1 MHTLNAE
8 NRDMLK
14 KERQEFI
21 LHQLNL
27 HNKVLS
33 ADLCRNMNVSDD
45 TIRRDLQELSQTGRL
60 IKVHG
65 GALSKSFHKAF
76 DRQMVYSIDSKHVI
90 AQKTAQL
97 VQNGMYILTAG
108 GTSIL
113 EFAKSLD
120 PQLNA
125 TFFTC
130 SLNAA
135 IEFAHHPSIE
145 VVMIGDKVS
154 KDSMLTTGANA
165 VQTIESIQADLC
177 ILGINSLDT
186 SFGLSENDWE
196 VVQIKKAMIKASK
209 KTICIGIS
217 EKLNSQQKIKVAN
230 MDEID
235 ILITELDPNH
245 PTLAP
250 FKRQGITIY

>member
-1 MHTLNAE
+1 
-8 NRDMLK
+8 MLK

-27 HNKVLS
+27 HNKILC
-33 ADLCRNMNVSDD
+33 ADLSNMMGVSDD
-45 TIRRDLQELSQTGRL
+45 TIRRDLQELAQEDKL

-65 GALSKSFHKAF
+65 GALSKSFHTAF
-76 DRQMVYSIDSKHVI
+76 DRKMVYNLEDKHII
-90 AQKTAQL
+90 AQKTAAL
-97 VQNGMYILTAG
+97 VQSGMYILTSG

-120 PQLNA
+120 PNLNA

-145 VVMIGDKVS
+145 VVMIGDKIS
-154 KDSMLTTGANA
+154 KDSMLTTGASA

-186 SFGLSENDWE
+186 QFGLSENDWE

-230 MDEID
+230 LDEID
-235 ILITELDPNH
+235 ILITELDPNDSR
-245 PTLAP
+245 LLP
-250 FKRQGITIY
+250 FKHKGLTIY

>member
-1 MHTLNAE
+1 
-8 NRDMLK
+8 MLK

-27 HNKVLS
+27 HNKILC
-33 ADLCRNMNVSDD
+33 ADLSNKMGVSDD
-45 TIRRDLQELSQTGRL
+45 TIRRDLQELAQEEKL

-65 GALSKSFHKAF
+65 GALSKSFHTAF
-76 DRQMVYSIDSKHVI
+76 DRKMVYNLEDKHII
-90 AQKTAQL
+90 AQKTAAL
-97 VQNGMYILTAG
+97 VQSGMYILTSG

-120 PQLNA
+120 PNLNA

-154 KDSMLTTGANA
+154 KDSMLTTGASA
-165 VQTIESIQADLC
+165 VQTIDSIQADLC

-186 SFGLSENDWE
+186 QFGLSENDWE

-230 MDEID
+230 LDEID
-235 ILITELDPNH
+235 ILITELDPEDS
-245 PTLAP
+245 LLLP
-250 FKRQGITIY
+250 FKHKGLTIY

>member
-1 MHTLNAE
+1 
-8 NRDMLK
+8 MLK

-27 HNKVLS
+27 HNKILC
-33 ADLCRNMNVSDD
+33 ADLSNKMGVSDD
-45 TIRRDLQELSQTGRL
+45 TIRRDLQELAQGDKL

-65 GALSKSFHKAF
+65 GALSKSFHTAF
-76 DRQMVYSIDSKHVI
+76 DRKMVYNLEDKHII
-90 AQKTAQL
+90 AQKTAAL
-97 VQNGMYILTAG
+97 VQSGMYILTSG

-113 EFAKSLD
+113 EFAQSLD
-120 PQLNA
+120 ANLNA

-145 VVMIGDKVS
+145 VVMIGDKVA
-154 KDSMLTTGANA
+154 KDSMLTTGASA

-186 SFGLSENDWE
+186 QFGLSENDWE
-196 VVQIKKAMIKASK
+196 VVQIKKAMINASK

-230 MDEID
+230 LDEID
-235 ILITELDPNH
+235 ILITELDPND
-245 PTLAP
+245 PKLLP
-250 FKRQGITIY
+250 FKHKGLTIY

>member
-1 MHTLNAE
+1 
-8 NRDMLK
+8 MLK

-27 HNKVLS
+27 HNKILC
-33 ADLCRNMNVSDD
+33 ADLSNMMGVSDD
-45 TIRRDLQELSQTGRL
+45 TIRRDLQELAQEDKL

-65 GALSKSFHKAF
+65 GALSKSFHTAF
-76 DRQMVYSIDSKHVI
+76 DRKMVYNLEDKHII
-90 AQKTAQL
+90 AQKTAAL
-97 VQNGMYILTAG
+97 VQSGMYILTSG

-120 PQLNA
+120 PNLNA

-154 KDSMLTTGANA
+154 KDSMLTTGASA

-186 SFGLSENDWE
+186 QFGLSENDWE

-230 MDEID
+230 LDEID
-235 ILITELDPNH
+235 ILITELNPNDSK
-245 PTLAP
+245 LLP
-250 FKRQGITIY
+250 FKHKGLTIY

>member
-1 MHTLNAE
+1 
-8 NRDMLK
+8 MLK

-27 HNKVLS
+27 HNKILC
-33 ADLCRNMNVSDD
+33 ADLSNKMGVSDD
-45 TIRRDLQELSQTGRL
+45 TIRRDLQELAQEDKL

-65 GALSKSFHKAF
+65 GALSKSFHTAF
-76 DRQMVYSIDSKHVI
+76 DRKMVYNLEDKHII
-90 AQKTAQL
+90 AQKTAAL
-97 VQNGMYILTAG
+97 VQSGMYILTSG

-120 PQLNA
+120 SNLNA

-130 SLNAA
+130 SINAA

-154 KDSMLTTGANA
+154 KDSMLTTGASA

-186 SFGLSENDWE
+186 QFGLSENDWE

-230 MDEID
+230 LDEID

-245 PTLAP
+245 PTLLP
-250 FKRQGITIY
+250 FKHKGLTIY

>member
-1 MHTLNAE
+1 
-8 NRDMLK
+8 MLK

-27 HNKVLS
+27 HNKILC
-33 ADLCRNMNVSDD
+33 ADLSNKMGVSDD
-45 TIRRDLQELSQTGRL
+45 TIRRDLQELAQQDKL
-60 IKVHG
+60 LKVHG
-65 GALSKSFHKAF
+65 GALSKSFHTAF
-76 DRQMVYSIDSKHVI
+76 DREMVYHLEDKNII
-90 AQKTAQL
+90 AQKTAAL
-97 VQNGMYILTAG
+97 VQSGMYILTSG

-120 PQLNA
+120 PNLNA

-154 KDSMLTTGANA
+154 KDAMLTTGASA
-165 VQTIESIQADLC
+165 VQTIETIKADLC

-186 SFGLSENDWE
+186 QFGLSENDWE

-230 MDEID
+230 LDEID
-235 ILITELDPNH
+235 ILITELDPSD
-245 PTLAP
+245 PTLLP
-250 FKRQGITIY
+250 FKHKGLTIY

>member
-1 MHTLNAE
+1 
-8 NRDMLK
+8 MLK

-27 HNKVLS
+27 HNKILC
-33 ADLCRNMNVSDD
+33 ADLSNKMGVSDD
-45 TIRRDLQELSQTGRL
+45 TIRRDLQELAQGDKL

-65 GALSKSFHKAF
+65 GALSKSFHTAF
-76 DRQMVYSIDSKHVI
+76 DRKMVYNLEDKHII
-90 AQKTAQL
+90 AQKTAAL
-97 VQNGMYILTAG
+97 VQSGMYILTSG

-113 EFAKSLD
+113 EFAQSID
-120 PQLNA
+120 ANLNA

-145 VVMIGDKVS
+145 VVMIGDKVA
-154 KDSMLTTGANA
+154 KDSMLTTGASA

-186 SFGLSENDWE
+186 QFGLSENDWE

-217 EKLNSQQKIKVAN
+217 EKLNSQQPENIEV
-230 MDEID
+230 
-235 ILITELDPNH
+235 
-245 PTLAP
+245 
-250 FKRQGITIY
+250 IY

>member
-1 MHTLNAE
+1 
-8 NRDMLK
+8 MLK

-27 HNKVLS
+27 HNKILC
-33 ADLCRNMNVSDD
+33 ADLSNKMGVSDD
-45 TIRRDLQELSQTGRL
+45 TIRRDLQELAQEDKL

-65 GALSKSFHKAF
+65 GALSKSFHTAF
-76 DRQMVYSIDSKHVI
+76 DRKMVYNLEDKHII
-90 AQKTAQL
+90 AQKTAAL
-97 VQNGMYILTAG
+97 VQNGMYILTSG

-113 EFAKSLD
+113 EFAQSLD
-120 PQLNA
+120 ANINA

-154 KDSMLTTGANA
+154 KDSMLTTGASA

-186 SFGLSENDWE
+186 QFGLSENDWE

-230 MDEID
+230 LDEID

-245 PTLAP
+245 PTLLP
-250 FKRQGITIY
+250 FKHKGLTIY

>member
-1 MHTLNAE
+1 
-8 NRDMLK
+8 MLK

-27 HNKVLS
+27 HNKILC
-33 ADLCRNMNVSDD
+33 ADLSNKMGVSDD
-45 TIRRDLQELSQTGRL
+45 TIRRDLQELAQEDKL

-65 GALSKSFHKAF
+65 GALSKSFHTAF
-76 DRQMVYSIDSKHVI
+76 DRKMVYNLEDKNII
-90 AQKTAQL
+90 AQKTAAL
-97 VQNGMYILTAG
+97 VQSGMYILTSG

-120 PQLNA
+120 TNLNA

-154 KDSMLTTGANA
+154 KDSMLTTGASA

-186 SFGLSENDWE
+186 QFGLSENDWE

-230 MDEID
+230 LDEID
-235 ILITELDPNH
+235 ILITELNPNDSK
-245 PTLAP
+245 LLP
-250 FKRQGITIY
+250 FKHKGLTIY

>member
-1 MHTLNAE
+1 
-8 NRDMLK
+8 MLK

-27 HNKVLS
+27 HNKILC
-33 ADLCRNMNVSDD
+33 ADLSNKMGVSDD
-45 TIRRDLQELSQTGRL
+45 TIRRDLQELALEDKL

-65 GALSKSFHKAF
+65 GALSKSFHTAF
-76 DRQMVYSIDSKHVI
+76 DRKMVYNLEDKNII
-90 AQKTAQL
+90 AQKTAAL
-97 VQNGMYILTAG
+97 VQSGMYILTSG

-120 PQLNA
+120 TNLNA

-154 KDSMLTTGANA
+154 KDSMLTTGASA

-186 SFGLSENDWE
+186 QFGLSENDWE

-230 MDEID
+230 LDEID
-235 ILITELDPNH
+235 ILITELDPND
-245 PTLAP
+245 PVLLP
-250 FKRQGITIY
+250 FKQKGLTIY

>member
-1 MHTLNAE
+1 
-8 NRDMLK
+8 MLK
-14 KERQEFI
+14 IERQEFI

-27 HNKVLS
+27 HNKILC
-33 ADLCRNMNVSDD
+33 ADLSNKMGVSDD
-45 TIRRDLQELSQTGRL
+45 TIRRDLQELAQEDKL

-65 GALSKSFHKAF
+65 GALSKSFHTAF
-76 DRQMVYSIDSKHVI
+76 DRKMVYNLEDKHII
-90 AQKTAQL
+90 AQKTAGL
-97 VQNGMYILTAG
+97 VQSGMYIFTSG

-113 EFAKSLD
+113 EFAKSLE
-120 PQLNA
+120 PNLNA

-154 KDSMLTTGANA
+154 KDSMLTTGASA

-186 SFGLSENDWE
+186 QFGLSENDWE

-230 MDEID
+230 LDEID
-235 ILITELDPNH
+235 ILITELDPND
-245 PTLAP
+245 PTLLP
-250 FKRQGITIY
+250 FKHKGLTIY

>member
-1 MHTLNAE
+1 
-8 NRDMLK
+8 MLK

-27 HNKVLS
+27 HNKILC
-33 ADLCRNMNVSDD
+33 ADLSNKMGVSDD
-45 TIRRDLQELSQTGRL
+45 TIRRDLQELALEDKL

-65 GALSKSFHKAF
+65 GALSKSFHTAF
-76 DRQMVYSIDSKHVI
+76 DRKMVYNLEDKHII
-90 AQKTAQL
+90 AQKTAAL
-97 VQNGMYILTAG
+97 VQSGMYILTSG
-108 GTSIL
+108 GTSML

-120 PQLNA
+120 SNLNA

-154 KDSMLTTGANA
+154 KDSMLTTGASA

-186 SFGLSENDWE
+186 QFGLSENDWE

-230 MDEID
+230 LDEID
-235 ILITELDPNH
+235 ILITELDPND
-245 PTLAP
+245 PKLLP
-250 FKRQGITIY
+250 FKHKGLTIY

>member
-1 MHTLNAE
+1 
-8 NRDMLK
+8 MLK

-27 HNKVLS
+27 HNKILC
-33 ADLCRNMNVSDD
+33 ADLSNKMGVSDD
-45 TIRRDLQELSQTGRL
+45 TIRRDLQELAQEDKL

-65 GALSKSFHKAF
+65 GALSKSFHTAF
-76 DRQMVYSIDSKHVI
+76 DRKMVYNLEDKNII
-90 AQKTAQL
+90 AQKTAAL
-97 VQNGMYILTAG
+97 VQSGMYILTSG

-120 PQLNA
+120 TNLNA

-154 KDSMLTTGANA
+154 KDSMLTTGASA

-186 SFGLSENDWE
+186 QFGLSENDWE

-230 MDEID
+230 LDEID
-235 ILITELDPNH
+235 ILITELDPSD
-245 PTLAP
+245 PKLLP
-250 FKRQGITIY
+250 FKHKGLTIY

>member
-1 MHTLNAE
+1 
-8 NRDMLK
+8 MLK

-27 HNKVLS
+27 HNKILC
-33 ADLCRNMNVSDD
+33 ADLSNKMGVSDD
-45 TIRRDLQELSQTGRL
+45 TIRRDLQELAQEDKL

-65 GALSKSFHKAF
+65 GALSKSFHTAF
-76 DRQMVYSIDSKHVI
+76 DRKMVYNLEDKHII
-90 AQKTAQL
+90 AQKTAAI
-97 VQNGMYILTAG
+97 VQSGMYILTSG

-120 PQLNA
+120 TNLNA

-154 KDSMLTTGANA
+154 KDSMLTTGASA

-186 SFGLSENDWE
+186 QFGLSENDWE

-230 MDEID
+230 LDEID
-235 ILITELDPNH
+235 ILITELDPND
-245 PTLAP
+245 PTLLP
-250 FKRQGITIY
+250 FKHKGLTIY

>member
-1 MHTLNAE
+1 
-8 NRDMLK
+8 MLK

-27 HNKVLS
+27 HNKILC
-33 ADLCRNMNVSDD
+33 ADLSNKMGVSDD
-45 TIRRDLQELSQTGRL
+45 TIRRDLQELAQEDKL

-65 GALSKSFHKAF
+65 GALSKSFHTAF
-76 DRQMVYSIDSKHVI
+76 DRKMVYNIEDKHII
-90 AQKTAQL
+90 AQKTAAL
-97 VQNGMYILTAG
+97 VQSGMYILTSG

-120 PQLNA
+120 PNLNA

-154 KDSMLTTGANA
+154 KDSMLTTGASA

-186 SFGLSENDWE
+186 QFGLSENDWE

-230 MDEID
+230 LDEID
-235 ILITELDPNH
+235 ILITELDPEDS
-245 PTLAP
+245 LLLP
-250 FKRQGITIY
+250 FKHKGLTIY

>member
-1 MHTLNAE
+1 
-8 NRDMLK
+8 MLK

-27 HNKVLS
+27 HNKILC
-33 ADLCRNMNVSDD
+33 ADLSNKMGVSDD
-45 TIRRDLQELSQTGRL
+45 TIRRDLQELALEDKL

-65 GALSKSFHKAF
+65 GALSKSFHTAF
-76 DRQMVYSIDSKHVI
+76 DRKMVYNLEDKHII
-90 AQKTAQL
+90 AQKTAAL
-97 VQNGMYILTAG
+97 VQSGMYILTSG

-120 PQLNA
+120 SNLNA

-130 SLNAA
+130 SINAA

-154 KDSMLTTGANA
+154 KDSMLTTGASA
-165 VQTIESIQADLC
+165 MQTIESIQADLC

-186 SFGLSENDWE
+186 QFGLSENDWE

-230 MDEID
+230 LDEID

-245 PTLAP
+245 PTLLP
-250 FKRQGITIY
+250 FKHKGLTIY

>member
-1 MHTLNAE
+1 
-8 NRDMLK
+8 MLK

-27 HNKVLS
+27 HNKILC
-33 ADLCRNMNVSDD
+33 ADLSNKMGVSDD
-45 TIRRDLQELSQTGRL
+45 TIRRDLQELALEDKL

-65 GALSKSFHKAF
+65 GALSKSFHTAF
-76 DRQMVYSIDSKHVI
+76 DRKMVYNLEDKHII
-90 AQKTAQL
+90 AQKTAAL
-97 VQNGMYILTAG
+97 VQSGMYILTSG

-120 PQLNA
+120 SKLNA

-154 KDSMLTTGANA
+154 KDSMLTTGASA

-186 SFGLSENDWE
+186 QFGLSENDWE

-230 MDEID
+230 LDEID

-245 PTLAP
+245 PTLLP
-250 FKRQGITIY
+250 FKHKGLTIY

>member
-1 MHTLNAE
+1 
-8 NRDMLK
+8 MLK

-27 HNKVLS
+27 HNKILC
-33 ADLCRNMNVSDD
+33 ADLSNMMGVSDD
-45 TIRRDLQELSQTGRL
+45 TIRRDLQELAQEDKL

-65 GALSKSFHKAF
+65 GALSKSFHTAF
-76 DRQMVYSIDSKHVI
+76 DRKMVYNLEDKNII
-90 AQKTAQL
+90 AQKTAAL
-97 VQNGMYILTAG
+97 VQSGMYILTSG

-120 PQLNA
+120 TNLNA

-154 KDSMLTTGANA
+154 KDSMLTTGASA

-186 SFGLSENDWE
+186 QFGLSENDWE

-230 MDEID
+230 LDEID
-235 ILITELDPNH
+235 ILITELDPND
-245 PTLAP
+245 PTLLP
-250 FKRQGITIY
+250 FKHKGLTIY

>member
-1 MHTLNAE
+1 
-8 NRDMLK
+8 MLK

-27 HNKVLS
+27 HNKILC
-33 ADLCRNMNVSDD
+33 ADLSNKMGVSDD
-45 TIRRDLQELSQTGRL
+45 TIRRDLQELALEDKL

-65 GALSKSFHKAF
+65 GALSKSFHTAF
-76 DRQMVYSIDSKHVI
+76 DRKMVYNLEDKHII
-90 AQKTAQL
+90 AQKTAAL
-97 VQNGMYILTAG
+97 VQSGMYILTSG

-120 PQLNA
+120 SNLNA

-154 KDSMLTTGANA
+154 KDSMLTTGASA

-186 SFGLSENDWE
+186 QFGLSENDWE

-230 MDEID
+230 LDEID
-235 ILITELDPNH
+235 ILITELDPNDSR
-245 PTLAP
+245 LLP
-250 FKRQGITIY
+250 FKHKGLTIY

>member
-1 MHTLNAE
+1 
-8 NRDMLK
+8 MLK

-21 LHQLNL
+21 LHQLDL
-27 HNKVLS
+27 HNKILC
-33 ADLCRNMNVSDD
+33 ADLSNKMGVSDD
-45 TIRRDLQELSQTGRL
+45 TIRRDLQELAQEDKL

-65 GALSKSFHKAF
+65 GALSKSFHTAF
-76 DRQMVYSIDSKHVI
+76 DRKIVYNLEDKQII
-90 AQKTAQL
+90 AQKTAAL
-97 VQNGMYILTAG
+97 VQSGMYILTSG

-120 PQLNA
+120 PNLNA

-154 KDSMLTTGANA
+154 KDSMLTTGASA

-186 SFGLSENDWE
+186 QFGLSENDWE

-230 MDEID
+230 LDEID
-235 ILITELDPNH
+235 ILITELDPEDS
-245 PTLAP
+245 LLLP
-250 FKRQGITIY
+250 FKHKGLTIY

>member
-1 MHTLNAE
+1 
-8 NRDMLK
+8 MLK
-14 KERQEFI
+14 KERQDFI

-27 HNKVLS
+27 HNKILC
-33 ADLCRNMNVSDD
+33 ADLSNKMGVSDD
-45 TIRRDLQELSQTGRL
+45 TIRRDLQELAQGDKL

-65 GALSKSFHKAF
+65 GALSKSFHTAF
-76 DRQMVYSIDSKHVI
+76 DRKMVYNLEDKHII
-90 AQKTAQL
+90 AQKTAAL
-97 VQNGMYILTAG
+97 VQSGMYILTSG

-113 EFAKSLD
+113 EFAQSLD
-120 PQLNA
+120 ANLNA

-154 KDSMLTTGANA
+154 KDSMLTTGASA
-165 VQTIESIQADLC
+165 VQTIESVQADLC

-186 SFGLSENDWE
+186 QFGLSENDWE

-230 MDEID
+230 LDEID
-235 ILITELDPNH
+235 ILITELDPNDSR
-245 PTLAP
+245 LLP
-250 FKRQGITIY
+250 FKHKGLTIY

>member
-1 MHTLNAE
+1 
-8 NRDMLK
+8 MLK

-27 HNKVLS
+27 HNKILC
-33 ADLCRNMNVSDD
+33 ADLSNMMGVSDD
-45 TIRRDLQELSQTGRL
+45 TIRRDLQELAQEDKL

-65 GALSKSFHKAF
+65 GALSKSFHTAF
-76 DRQMVYSIDSKHVI
+76 DRKMVYNLEDKHII
-90 AQKTAQL
+90 AQKTAAL
-97 VQNGMYILTAG
+97 VQSGMYILTSG

-120 PQLNA
+120 PNLNA

-145 VVMIGDKVS
+145 VIMIGDKVS
-154 KDSMLTTGANA
+154 KDSMLTTGASA
-165 VQTIESIQADLC
+165 VQTIESVQADLC

-186 SFGLSENDWE
+186 QFGLSENDWE

-230 MDEID
+230 LDEID
-235 ILITELDPNH
+235 ILITELDPNDSR
-245 PTLAP
+245 LLP
-250 FKRQGITIY
+250 FKHKGLTIY

>member
-1 MHTLNAE
+1 
-8 NRDMLK
+8 MLK

-27 HNKVLS
+27 HNKILC
-33 ADLCRNMNVSDD
+33 ADLSNKMGVSDD
-45 TIRRDLQELSQTGRL
+45 TIRRDLQELAQEDKL

-65 GALSKSFHKAF
+65 GALSKSFHTAF
-76 DRQMVYSIDSKHVI
+76 DRKMVYNLEDKHII
-90 AQKTAQL
+90 AQKTAALIQS
-97 VQNGMYILTAG
+97 GMYILTSG

-120 PQLNA
+120 PNLNA

-154 KDSMLTTGANA
+154 KDSMLTTGASA

-186 SFGLSENDWE
+186 QFGLSENDWE

-230 MDEID
+230 LDEID
-235 ILITELDPNH
+235 ILITELDPEDS
-245 PTLAP
+245 LLLP
-250 FKRQGITIY
+250 FKHKGLTIY

>member
-1 MHTLNAE
+1 M
-8 NRDMLK
+8 MG
-14 KERQEFI
+14 
-21 LHQLNL
+21 
-27 HNKVLS
+27 
-33 ADLCRNMNVSDD
+33 VSDD
-45 TIRRDLQELSQTGRL
+45 TIRRDLQELAQEDKL

-65 GALSKSFHKAF
+65 GALSKSFHTAF
-76 DRQMVYSIDSKHVI
+76 DRKMVYNLEDKNII
-90 AQKTAQL
+90 AQKTAAL
-97 VQNGMYILTAG
+97 VQSGMYILTSG

-120 PQLNA
+120 PNLNA

-154 KDSMLTTGANA
+154 KDSMLTTGASA

-186 SFGLSENDWE
+186 QFGLSENDWE

-230 MDEID
+230 LDEID
-235 ILITELDPNH
+235 ILITELDPNDSR
-245 PTLAP
+245 LLP
-250 FKRQGITIY
+250 FKHKGLTIY

>member
-1 MHTLNAE
+1 
-8 NRDMLK
+8 MLK

-27 HNKVLS
+27 HNKILC
-33 ADLCRNMNVSDD
+33 ADLSNKMGVSDD
-45 TIRRDLQELSQTGRL
+45 TIRRDLQELAQGDKL

-65 GALSKSFHKAF
+65 GALSKSFHTAF
-76 DRQMVYSIDSKHVI
+76 DRKMVYNLEDKHII
-90 AQKTAQL
+90 AQKTAAL
-97 VQNGMYILTAG
+97 VQSGMYILTSG

-113 EFAKSLD
+113 EFAQSLD
-120 PQLNA
+120 TNLNA

-145 VVMIGDKVS
+145 VVMIGDKVA
-154 KDSMLTTGANA
+154 KDSMLTTGASA

-186 SFGLSENDWE
+186 QFGLSENDWE

-230 MDEID
+230 LDEID
-235 ILITELDPNH
+235 ILITELDPNDSR
-245 PTLAP
+245 LLP
-250 FKRQGITIY
+250 FKHKGLTIY

>member
-1 MHTLNAE
+1 
-8 NRDMLK
+8 MLK

-27 HNKVLS
+27 HNKILC
-33 ADLCRNMNVSDD
+33 ADLSNKMGVSDD
-45 TIRRDLQELSQTGRL
+45 TIRRDLQELAQDDKL

-65 GALSKSFHKAF
+65 GALSKSFHTAF
-76 DRQMVYSIDSKHVI
+76 DRKMVYNLGDKHII
-90 AQKTAQL
+90 AQKTAAL
-97 VQNGMYILTAG
+97 VQSGMYILTSG

-120 PQLNA
+120 SNLNA

-154 KDSMLTTGANA
+154 KDSMLTTGASA

-186 SFGLSENDWE
+186 QFGLSENDWE

-230 MDEID
+230 LDEID

-245 PTLAP
+245 PTLLP
-250 FKRQGITIY
+250 FKHKGLTIY

>member
-1 MHTLNAE
+1 
-8 NRDMLK
+8 MLK
-14 KERQEFI
+14 NERQEFI

-27 HNKVLS
+27 HNKVLC
-33 ADLCRNMNVSDD
+33 ADLSNKMGVSDD
-45 TIRRDLQELSQTGRL
+45 TVRRDLHELSQQDKL

-65 GALSKSFHKAF
+65 GALSKSFHTAF
-76 DRQMVYSIDSKHVI
+76 DRKMVYNLEDKHII
-90 AQKTAQL
+90 AQKTAAL
-97 VQNGMYILTAG
+97 VQSGMYILTSG

-120 PQLNA
+120 PNLNA

-154 KDSMLTTGANA
+154 KDSMLTTGASA

-186 SFGLSENDWE
+186 QFGLSENDWE

-230 MDEID
+230 LDEID
-235 ILITELDPNH
+235 ILITELDH
-245 PTLAP
+245 DDPTLLP
-250 FKRQGITIY
+250 FKNKGLTIY

>member
-1 MHTLNAE
+1 
-8 NRDMLK
+8 MLK

-27 HNKVLS
+27 HNKILC
-33 ADLCRNMNVSDD
+33 ADLSNMMGVSDD
-45 TIRRDLQELSQTGRL
+45 TIRRDLQELAQEEKL

-65 GALSKSFHKAF
+65 GALSKSFHTAF
-76 DRQMVYSIDSKHVI
+76 DRKMVYNLEDKNII
-90 AQKTAQL
+90 AQKTAAL
-97 VQNGMYILTAG
+97 VQSGMYILTSG

-120 PQLNA
+120 PNLNA

-154 KDSMLTTGANA
+154 KDSMLTTGASA
-165 VQTIESIQADLC
+165 VQTIESVQADLC

-186 SFGLSENDWE
+186 QFGLSENDWE
-196 VVQIKKAMIKASK
+196 VVQIKKAMIKASQ

-230 MDEID
+230 LDEID
-235 ILITELDPNH
+235 ILITELDPND
-245 PTLAP
+245 PTLLP
-250 FKRQGITIY
+250 FKHKGLTIY

>member
-1 MHTLNAE
+1 
-8 NRDMLK
+8 MLK

-27 HNKVLS
+27 HNKILC
-33 ADLCRNMNVSDD
+33 ADLSNKMGVSDD
-45 TIRRDLQELSQTGRL
+45 TIRRDLQELAQDDKL

-65 GALSKSFHKAF
+65 GALSKSFHTAF
-76 DRQMVYSIDSKHVI
+76 DRKMVYNLEDKNII
-90 AQKTAQL
+90 AQKTAAL
-97 VQNGMYILTAG
+97 VQSGMYILTSG

-120 PQLNA
+120 SNLNA

-154 KDSMLTTGANA
+154 KDSMLTTGASA

-186 SFGLSENDWE
+186 QFGLSENDWE

-230 MDEID
+230 LDEID
-235 ILITELDPNH
+235 ILITELDPND
-245 PTLAP
+245 PILLP
-250 FKRQGITIY
+250 FKHKGLTIY

>member
-1 MHTLNAE
+1 
-8 NRDMLK
+8 MLK

-27 HNKVLS
+27 HNKVLC
-33 ADLCRNMNVSDD
+33 ADLSNMMGVSDD
-45 TIRRDLQELSQTGRL
+45 TIRRDLQELAQEEKL

-65 GALSKSFHKAF
+65 GALSKSFHTAF
-76 DRQMVYSIDSKHVI
+76 DRKMVYNLEDKNII
-90 AQKTAQL
+90 AQKTAAL
-97 VQNGMYILTAG
+97 VQSGMYILTSG

-120 PQLNA
+120 PNLNA

-154 KDSMLTTGANA
+154 KDSMLTTGASA

-186 SFGLSENDWE
+186 QFGLSENDWE

-230 MDEID
+230 LDEID

-245 PTLAP
+245 PSLLP
-250 FKRQGITIY
+250 FKHKGLTIY

>member
-1 MHTLNAE
+1 
-8 NRDMLK
+8 MLK

-27 HNKVLS
+27 HNKILC
-33 ADLCRNMNVSDD
+33 ADLSNMMGVSDD
-45 TIRRDLQELSQTGRL
+45 TIRRDLQELAQEDKL

-65 GALSKSFHKAF
+65 GALSKSFHTAF
-76 DRQMVYSIDSKHVI
+76 DRKMVYNLEDKHII
-90 AQKTAQL
+90 AQKTAAL
-97 VQNGMYILTAG
+97 VQSGMYILTSG

-120 PQLNA
+120 PNLNA

-154 KDSMLTTGANA
+154 KDSMLTTGASA
-165 VQTIESIQADLC
+165 MQTIESIQADLC

-186 SFGLSENDWE
+186 QFGLSENDWE

-230 MDEID
+230 LDEID
-235 ILITELDPNH
+235 ILITELNPNDSK
-245 PTLAP
+245 LLP
-250 FKRQGITIY
+250 FKHKGLTIY

>member
-1 MHTLNAE
+1 
-8 NRDMLK
+8 MLK

-27 HNKVLS
+27 HNKILC
-33 ADLCRNMNVSDD
+33 ADLSNKMGVSDD
-45 TIRRDLQELSQTGRL
+45 TIRRDLQELALEDKL

-65 GALSKSFHKAF
+65 GALSKSFHTAF
-76 DRQMVYSIDSKHVI
+76 DRKMVYNLEDKHII
-90 AQKTAQL
+90 AQKTAAL
-97 VQNGMYILTAG
+97 VQSGMYILTSG

-120 PQLNA
+120 SNLNA

-154 KDSMLTTGANA
+154 KDSMLTTGASA

-186 SFGLSENDWE
+186 QFGLSENDWE

-230 MDEID
+230 LDEID
-235 ILITELDPNH
+235 ILITELDPND
-245 PTLAP
+245 PTLLP
-250 FKRQGITIY
+250 FKHKGLTIY

>member
-1 MHTLNAE
+1 
-8 NRDMLK
+8 MLK

-27 HNKVLS
+27 HNKILC
-33 ADLCRNMNVSDD
+33 ADLSNKMGVSDD
-45 TIRRDLQELSQTGRL
+45 TIRRDLLELAQQDKI

-65 GALSKSFHKAF
+65 GALSKSFHTAF
-76 DRQMVYSIDSKHVI
+76 DREMVYNLEDKHII
-90 AQKTAQL
+90 AQKTAAL
-97 VQNGMYILTAG
+97 VQSGMYILTSG

-120 PQLNA
+120 ANLNA

-154 KDSMLTTGANA
+154 KDSMLTTGASA
-165 VQTIESIQADLC
+165 VQTIESVQADLC
-177 ILGINSLDT
+177 IMGINSLDT
-186 SFGLSENDWE
+186 QFGLSENDWE

-230 MDEID
+230 LDEID
-235 ILITELDPNH
+235 ILITELDPND
-245 PTLAP
+245 PKLMP
-250 FKRQGITIY
+250 FKHKGLTIY

>member
-1 MHTLNAE
+1 
-8 NRDMLK
+8 MLK

-21 LHQLNL
+21 LHQLDL
-27 HNKVLS
+27 HNKILC
-33 ADLCRNMNVSDD
+33 ADLSNKMGVSDD
-45 TIRRDLQELSQTGRL
+45 TIRRDLQELAQEDKL

-65 GALSKSFHKAF
+65 GALSKSFHTAF
-76 DRQMVYSIDSKHVI
+76 DRKIVYNLEDKHII
-90 AQKTAQL
+90 AQKTAAL
-97 VQNGMYILTAG
+97 VQSGMYILTSG

-120 PQLNA
+120 PNLNA

-154 KDSMLTTGANA
+154 KDSMLTTGASA

-186 SFGLSENDWE
+186 QFGLSENDWE

-230 MDEID
+230 LDEID
-235 ILITELDPNH
+235 ILITELDPEDS
-245 PTLAP
+245 LLLP
-250 FKRQGITIY
+250 FKHKGLTIY

>member
-1 MHTLNAE
+1 
-8 NRDMLK
+8 MLK

-27 HNKVLS
+27 HNKILC
-33 ADLCRNMNVSDD
+33 ADLSNKMGVSDD
-45 TIRRDLQELSQTGRL
+45 TIRRDLQELAQQEKI

-65 GALSKSFHKAF
+65 GALSKSFHTAF
-76 DRQMVYSIDSKHVI
+76 DREMVYNLEDKHII
-90 AQKTAQL
+90 AQKTAAL
-97 VQNGMYILTAG
+97 VQSGMYILTSG

-120 PQLNA
+120 PNLNA

-135 IEFAHHPSIE
+135 IEFAHHPGIE

-154 KDSMLTTGANA
+154 KDSMLTTGASA
-165 VQTIESIQADLC
+165 VQTIESVHADLC
-177 ILGINSLDT
+177 IMGINSIDT
-186 SFGLSENDWE
+186 QFGLSENDWE

-230 MDEID
+230 LDEID
-235 ILITELDPNH
+235 ILITELDPNDSK
-245 PTLAP
+245 LLP
-250 FKRQGITIY
+250 FKHQGLTIY

>member
-1 MHTLNAE
+1 
-8 NRDMLK
+8 MLK

-27 HNKVLS
+27 HNKILC
-33 ADLCRNMNVSDD
+33 ADISNKMGVSDD
-45 TIRRDLQELSQTGRL
+45 TIRRDLQELAQDDKL

-65 GALSKSFHKAF
+65 GALSKSFHTAF
-76 DRQMVYSIDSKHVI
+76 DRKMVYNLEDKNII
-90 AQKTAQL
+90 AQKTAAL
-97 VQNGMYILTAG
+97 VQSGMYILTSG

-120 PQLNA
+120 TNLNA

-145 VVMIGDKVS
+145 VVMIGDKIA
-154 KDSMLTTGANA
+154 KESMLATGASA
-165 VQTIESIQADLC
+165 VQAIESIQADLC
-177 ILGINSLDT
+177 IMGINSMDT
-186 SFGLSENDWE
+186 QFGLSENDWE

-209 KTICIGIS
+209 KTVCIGIS

-230 MDEID
+230 LDEID
-235 ILITELDPNH
+235 ILITELDPND
-245 PTLAP
+245 PLLAP
-250 FKRQGITIY
+250 YKKHGIIIY